1 MSDQQPG
8 FQAQTDAVSPEMPY
22 ESQDLARL
30 PDQNGAMTA
39 RCCLH
44 RPELGEASSVAP
56 DLLTPLQARFDRE
69 KMPEARGKDMSN
81 QQAATSIRDMA
92 REAREDK
99 RAGAYAFWLAIAI
112 LIAGVLDVV
121 STDLALA
128 AGGAREANPVVRALQ
143 ATLGGFWVVPKLLL
157 HGVLGYMVTWFPNR
171 PTLVSMTIVCVLV
184 LFAAVNNFSIY
195 FDTISRL

>member
-1 MSDQQPG
+1 MPDQQPA
-8 FQAQTDAVSPEMPY
+8 FQDHIDAFSPKMPH
-22 ESQDLARL
+22 EPRDLARL
-30 PDQNGAMTA
+30 PGQIGATA
-39 RCCLH
+39 ARNRRQPSELTSASSMA
-44 RPELGEASSVAP
+44 PELLS
-56 DLLTPLQARFDRE
+56 LLQQRCGRDSMA
-69 KMPEARGKDMSN
+69 EARGKEMSD
-81 QQAATSIRDMA
+81 QQAATSIREMA

-99 RAGAYAFWLAIAI
+99 RAGAYAFWLAVAI

-143 ATLGGFWVVPKLLL
+143 ASLGAFWVVPKLLL

-171 PTLVSMTIVCVLV
+171 PTLISMTIVCGLV
-184 LFAAVNNFSIY
+184 LLAAANNFSIY